1 RSPACRQRNRARLPS
16 IPALCRLEF
25 LTKQLAIQLL
35 GTLMLFACLGE
46 PPADCLEGLGTGG
59 LGYLQPCLEHQVGEL
74 PLLLQ
79 ATKDGADLANDQ
91 LKHRDLF
98 VEQAEHLLLQGA
110 ARNQIEHEHLPV
122 LADAIDAAYALF
134 DRHRVPGDVEIDQG
148 VAELDVAP
156 LSARLR

>member
-1 RSPACRQRNRARLPS
+1 ASRAAARPSGRARPAGRRSGRASRPPVRPALPPLAAALQTPAAPARASPGLRAPARAPARRGRRAPPARWQPPRPPACRQRNRARLPS

-59 LGYLQPCLEHQVGEL
+59 LGHLQPCLEHQVGEL

-79 ATKDGADLANDQ
+79 
-91 LKHRDLF
+91 
-98 VEQAEHLLLQGA
+98 
-110 ARNQIEHEHLPV
+110 
-122 LADAIDAAYALF
+122 
-134 DRHRVPGDVEIDQG
+134 
-148 VAELDVAP
+148 
-156 LSARLR
+156 